1 MSIVPPPA
9 PQPQDPSATPP
20 PPAGAEEF
28 ALNVRLFWEKNRQT
42 ILLVILAGFLVIL
55 GREGW
60 QWMQAS
66 RERGIQEE
74 YAKLGERIEQLPKF
88 ASEHAG
94 HALAGV
100 AWLRLADD
108 AYTKNDFKS
117 AAAHYGKAIDSLPN
131 VALQSRARLGAAMSQ
146 LAAGDKSAAE
156 TTLKALSADT
166 KAVTSLRAEAT
177 YTLAVIARE
186 AGKQEEARQL
196 VDEVAKIEPMGLWAQ
211 RAFLL
216 KAQLEANKPAA
227 APAAGA
233 PLIDFKP
240 KG

>member
-1 MSIVPPPA
+1 MSIVPPSA

-20 PPAGAEEF
+20 PPVGADEF
-28 ALNVRLFWEKNRQT
+28 ALTMRLFWEKHGAKVLMVVL
-42 ILLVILAGFLVIL
+42 IGFGVIL

-60 QWMQAS
+60 QWLQAS

-74 YAKLGERIEQLPKF
+74 YAKIGDRLDQLPKF
-88 ASEHAG
+88 ANEHSS
-94 HALAGV
+94 HALGGV

-117 AAAHYGKAIDSLPN
+117 AAAHYGKAVEALDNASLK
-131 VALQSRARLGAAMSQ
+131 ARARLGAAMSQ

-166 KAVTSLRAEAT
+166 KAVTAIRAEAT
-177 YTLAVIARE
+177 YTLAALARE
-186 AGKQEEARQL
+186 AGKDAEATKFIEEIS
-196 VDEVAKIEPMGLWAQ
+196 KIEPMGIWAQ
-211 RAFLL
+211 RGFLL
-216 KAQLEANKPAA
+216 KAQMEAGKPAA
-227 APAAGA
+227 PATAA